1 MKRLIM
7 TLVTIAAL
15 ALVASPFLRHAD
27 AQYKTPAAVRDKWEY
42 GLLTINNGPPL
53 FTTAKE
59 QAIAT
64 PASDKGNNGRSA
76 TGQYP
81 DKINLVTS
89 EVWSAEMMTMNA
101 LGAEGWEAISMMNVD
116 GKGTVILMRRK
127 V

>member
-1 MKRLIM
+1 MKRVILM
-7 TLVTIAAL
+7 IAAVLAL
-15 ALVASPFLRHAD
+15 ALVGSSLMRSAD
-27 AQYKTPAAVRDKWEY
+27 AQYKGGGGARDKWEY

-64 PASDKGNNGRSA
+64 PPTDNGNNGQSA
-76 TGQYP
+76 TGRYP
-81 DKINLVTS
+81 DRVNLVTR
-89 EVWSAEMMTMNA
+89 ETWSAEMMTMSA
-101 LGAEGWEAISMMNVD
+101 LGAEGWEAVSMINVD